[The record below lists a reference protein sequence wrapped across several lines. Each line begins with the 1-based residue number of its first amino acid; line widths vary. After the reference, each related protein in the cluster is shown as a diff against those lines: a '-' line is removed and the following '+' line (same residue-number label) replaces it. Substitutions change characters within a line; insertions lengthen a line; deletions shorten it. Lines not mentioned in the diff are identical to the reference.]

1 MQLLQAY
8 NWPGNIRELQNI
20 IERAV
25 VLCDGNTLSVDR
37 EWLTREIPSPS
48 PRSTTSERKLARLDP
63 EQEREIIEAALAES
77 RGRISGP
84 SGAAAKLGVPR
95 QTLESKIANL
105 GINQYRFRAASAAA
119 ADSSLRTA
127 G

>member
-1 MQLLQAY
+1 M
-8 NWPGNIRELQNI
+8 
-20 IERAV
+20 
-25 VLCDGNTLSVDR
+25 
-37 EWLTREIPSPS
+37 
-48 PRSTTSERKLARLDP
+48 ARLDP
-63 EQEREIIEAALAES
+63 GQEREIIEAALADS

-105 GINQYRFRAASAAA
+105 GINQYRFRAASADA
-119 ADSSLRTA
+119 ADSSLQTA